1 MKRIRHAASACST
14 SKAAIFLCVIFLI
27 FDFIAV
33 FFFCDKIAS
42 VIIGITTGLIA
53 TITFYIYTR
62 YTESIATV
70 FEIQHL
76 TTILIEDISKNS
88 NKCAEKAKMMRMIND
103 YQFKVSFLSHKI
115 VYKDD
120 LLDLLKKINA
130 LSNSIKCSNNDYT
143 REITEVE
150 DARDYMLD

>member
-1 MKRIRHAASACST
+1 MKRIRHAVSACST

-42 VIIGITTGLIA
+42 IIIGITTGLIA
-53 TITFYIYTR
+53 TITFYIFTR
-62 YTESIATV
+62 YTESIETV

-76 TTILIEDISKNS
+76 TTILIEDISNS
-88 NKCAEKAKMMRMIND
+88 NKSDEKANMLRMIND
-103 YQFKVSFLSHKI
+103 YQFNVSFLSHKI

-120 LLDLLKKINA
+120 LFDLIKKINA
-130 LSNSIKCSNNDYT
+130 LSNSIKGSNNDYSC
-143 REITEVE
+143 EITELE
-150 DARDYMLD
+150 NARDCMLE